1 MKAFVAIEEGFF
13 HWIDS
18 VGNTV
23 AKLLGRF
30 ASPRTVR
37 LSEAADG
44 TFVVQVDEETAGLNL
59 RGEHI
64 RIVEGQIDHA
74 KSAQLAAALS
84 GSSVK
89 LMLLPDRFI
98 FRPLELPSR
107 AIEFMQGIVRAQIN
121 RLTPWN
127 APETAFGWSKPAE
140 IDANGMVITIAAT
153 PLALVTPYVE
163 AIVAL
168 GAKSIAVFTNL
179 PDADSETIPIKVWEE
194 NARDMKVTGR
204 IRQALVAVL
213 AVAGIA
219 AGVAL
224 GANAVLRTSLVAQ
237 QDELAHQIAEIR
249 TAAGV
254 AGSNALSS
262 HTTARRMLERRKHE
276 LTPTVLVL
284 DTLSKILPDHTHVTE
299 LRIEGN
305 KLQLTGITRDA
316 PSLIGLIEG
325 SGRFTHATFFA
336 ATTRSPSD
344 QGDLFH
350 IEAAIQGLGG
360 PAS

>member
-1 MKAFVAIEEGFF
+1 MRAFVAIEEGFS

-18 VGNTV
+18 VGDNV
-23 AKLLGRF
+23 AKLLGRL

-37 LSEAADG
+37 LSEAEDG
-44 TFVVQVDEETAGLNL
+44 TFVAQADEETARLNL
-59 RGEHI
+59 SGERI

-74 KSAQLAAALS
+74 KSARLAAALS
-84 GSSVK
+84 GSSVE
-89 LMLLPDRFI
+89 LLLRPDRFI

-107 AIEFMQGIVRAQIN
+107 ATEFMQGIVRAQIN

-153 PLALVTPYVE
+153 PLALVTPYVQAMV
-163 AIVAL
+163 AI

-179 PDADSETIPIKVWEE
+179 PDAGSETIPIKVWEE
-194 NARDMKVTGR
+194 NARDVKETGR
-204 IRQALVAVL
+204 IRQVLVAAL

-219 AGVAL
+219 TAVAL
-224 GANAVLRTSLVAQ
+224 GANAILRTSLVAQ
-237 QDELAHQIAEIR
+237 QHEFAHQIAEIR
-249 TAAGV
+249 TAAGL
-254 AGSNALSS
+254 AGSNALGSL
-262 HTTARRMLERRKHE
+262 TTARRMLERRKHE
-276 LTPTVLVL
+276 MTPTVLVL
-284 DTLSKILPDHTHVTE
+284 NTLSKILPDHTHVTE

-305 KLQLTGITRDA
+305 KLQLTGVTRDA

-350 IEAAIQGLGG
+350 IEAVIQALGV